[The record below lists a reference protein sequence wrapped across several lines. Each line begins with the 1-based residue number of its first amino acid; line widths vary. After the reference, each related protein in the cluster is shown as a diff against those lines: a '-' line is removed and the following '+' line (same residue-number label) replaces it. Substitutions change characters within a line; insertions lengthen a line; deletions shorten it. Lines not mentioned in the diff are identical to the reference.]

1 MAVSTKNLHDGH
13 RLFGRGE
20 NDNRP
25 LSSETTAAARLRVV
39 GRAQRLDID
48 YPHLA
53 LRLEAESGILWARMR
68 HRERACYTPELMRDM
83 RDAQLLLRDLYA
95 GHGAGDLPFRWLV
108 WASDAP
114 RVWSLGGDLTRFTAM
129 IRSGD
134 EAGLR
139 AYAHLAIDI
148 LHDNH
153 VNLDLPIQSAA
164 LVQGDAIGGGFEAM
178 LTDDLVVAERG
189 AKFGLPEILFNLF
202 PGMGAQS
209 FLERKLGP
217 LMARTLIEDGITRSA
232 DEMKELKLVDIVC
245 EPGEA
250 EEALRRHV
258 AANNARFSTLLT
270 LQRVRHRANP
280 VTKRELY
287 DIVDMW
293 TDLAMGLGEPE
304 MRRMDALAR
313 VQQKKRV
320 GG

>member
-1 MAVSTKNLHDGH
+1 MAVSTKTLHNL
-13 RLFGRGE
+13 LARGE
-20 NDNRP
+20 NDNLP
-25 LSSETTAAARLRVV
+25 LPSEMLGLV
-39 GRAQRLDID
+39 GRRWGAVRQPRLDVD

-68 HRERACYTPELMRDM
+68 HDVRACYTPELMRDM
-83 RDAQLLLRDLYA
+83 RDAQMMLHDLFAGRDA
-95 GHGAGDLPFRWLV
+95 AEMPFRWLV

-114 RVWSLGGDLTRFTAM
+114 KVWSLGGDLTNFTAM
-129 IRSGD
+129 IRNGD

-148 LHDNH
+148 LYDNH
-153 VNLDLPIQSAA
+153 INLDLPIQSAA

-217 LMARTLIEDGITRSA
+217 QQARSLIEDGQTRSA
-232 DEMKELKLVDIVC
+232 DEMKALGLVDLVC
-245 EPGEA
+245 EPGQGES
-250 EEALRRHV
+250 ALRRHI
-258 AANNARFSTLLT
+258 ADTAARFGTRRT
-270 LQRVRHRANP
+270 LQRVRQRVNP
-280 VTKRELY
+280 ITKRELS
-287 DIVDMW
+287 DIVDLW
-293 TDLAMGLGEPE
+293 TDLAMTLGEPE
-304 MRRMDALAR
+304 LRRMDALAR
-313 VQQKKRV
+313 VQQKKRA

>member
-1 MAVSTKNLHDGH
+1 MAASNKSLHS
-13 RLFGRGE
+13 LLKRGE
-20 NDNRP
+20 NDNQP
-25 LSSETTAAARLRVV
+25 LSVRTLNFAGRQPALR
-39 GRAQRLDID
+39 RAVSLDID
-48 YPHLA
+48 LPHLS

-68 HRERACYTPELMRDM
+68 HDVRACYTPELMRDM
-83 RDAQLLLRDLYA
+83 REIQQLLRDQLA
-95 GHGAGDLPFRWLV
+95 GRDAGEMPFRWLV

-114 RVWSLGGDLTRFTAM
+114 RVWSLGGDLTSFTAM

-153 VNLDLPIQSAA
+153 INLDLPIQSAA
-164 LVQGDAIGGGFEAM
+164 LVEGDAIGGGFEAM

-217 LMARTLIEDGITRSA
+217 QMARRLIEDGITRSA
-232 DEMKELKLVDIVC
+232 DEMQALGLVDLVC
-245 EPGEA
+245 EPGEG
-250 EEALRRHV
+250 ESRLRRHIDET
-258 AANNARFSTLLT
+258 AARFGTMRT
-270 LQRVRHRANP
+270 LQRVRQRSNP
-280 VTKRELY
+280 VTKRELV
-287 DIVDMW
+287 DIVDLW
-293 TDLAMGLGEPE
+293 TDLAMELGEPE
-304 MRRMDALAR
+304 LRRMDALAR
-313 VQQKKRV
+313 VQQKKRA